1 MGVPD
6 VGQTCI
12 LVIKRVCL
20 MSLRKEI
27 EVIVKGGRVYAV
39 LEHDD
44 VGVID
49 DLMRDDTRTVQD
61 SDGLRAR
68 TAADDRNVMGG

>member
-1 MGVPD
+1 
-6 VGQTCI
+6 
-12 LVIKRVCL
+12 

-61 SDGLRAR
+61 SDGLCAR